1 MASIK
6 IENVQKAFGKTI
18 AVDQLNLDIKEG
30 EFLPFLVQAAA
41 VKRQHFG

>member
-18 AVDQLNLDIKEG
+18 AVDHLNLEIKEG
-30 EFLPFLVQAAA
+30 EFLPFLVQVAV
-41 VKRQHFG
+41 VKRQRFG